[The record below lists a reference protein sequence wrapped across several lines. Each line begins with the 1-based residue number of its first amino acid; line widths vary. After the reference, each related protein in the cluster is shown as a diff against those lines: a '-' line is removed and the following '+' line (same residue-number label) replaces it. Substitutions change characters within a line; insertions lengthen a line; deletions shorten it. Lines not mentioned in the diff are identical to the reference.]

1 MRLQNITVF
10 DFETSGLD
18 PARDRVIEMAAIRCY
33 EGEIVSQ
40 FTTLVRFD
48 GRLAPK
54 ITELTGL
61 TDAQLALGM
70 DEDTA
75 FRILNRVI
83 GDSTLVAHN
92 AMFDLSFLHHALQR
106 LAGRSFSNDF
116 LDTLTISRMRHP
128 YPHTLNDMC
137 ARYGI
142 ANQHAHR
149 ALSDVYAC
157 WELLGKMN
165 EEASVEPAL
174 NLLGYLPKYGMPKW
188 RPDQARMEKIEMKYA

>member
-1 MRLQNITVF
+1 MRLHNVTVF

-48 GRLAPK
+48 GILPPK

-61 TDAQLALGM
+61 TSEQLALGM

-75 FRILNRVI
+75 FRILNRMI
-83 GDSTLVAHN
+83 GDSILVAHN
-92 AMFDLSFLHHALQR
+92 AMFDLGFLHHALQR

-116 LDTLTISRMRHP
+116 IDTLTISRMRHT
-128 YPHTLNDMC
+128 YPHTLKEMC

-142 ANQHAHR
+142 ANEHAHR
-149 ALSDVYAC
+149 ALSDVYAT
-157 WELLGKMN
+157 WQLLGKLN
-165 EEASVEPAL
+165 EEESVEPAL
-174 NLLGYLPKYGMPKW
+174 NVLGYLPKHGLPKW